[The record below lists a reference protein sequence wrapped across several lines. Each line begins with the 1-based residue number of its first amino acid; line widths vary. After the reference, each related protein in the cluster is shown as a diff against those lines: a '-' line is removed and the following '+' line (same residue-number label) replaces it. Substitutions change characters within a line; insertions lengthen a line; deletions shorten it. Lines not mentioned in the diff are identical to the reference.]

1 MSFSPIRILLVEDDE
16 LFRLG
21 LVTRL
26 SQEPGLDITAEA
38 EDGESAIACVNQQVF
53 DVVILDVGL
62 PGIGG
67 IETCRQIKH
76 IHPNLPILILTSHS
90 QPALIN
96 RLIEAH
102 AQGYC
107 VKGVA
112 AQTLVLAIRSVVT
125 GASWWDAIAS
135 QEIQAAFQPNPSTS
149 TAALSL
155 DPANGLTKRE
165 QEILSLVA
173 GGKSNQEIADELYIA
188 PGTVR
193 VHVHTILQ
201 KLEVRD
207 RTQAAILAIQLGIV
221 PADEHHHL

>member
-1 MSFSPIRILLVEDDE
+1 MSSSMIRILLVEDDE

-26 SQEPGLDITAEA
+26 AQEASLDVTAEA
-38 EDGESAIACVNQQVF
+38 GDGESAIAYIKQQVF

-67 IETCRQIKH
+67 IETCCQIKQ
-76 IHPNLPILILTSHS
+76 IQPKLPILILTSHS

-96 RLIEAH
+96 RLIEAQ

-112 AQTLVLAIRSVVT
+112 AETLILAIRSVAV
-125 GASWWDAIAS
+125 GASWWDATAS
-135 QEIQAAFQPNPSTS
+135 QEIQVAFQHGPSS
-149 TAALSL
+149 SKGMALS
-155 DPANGLTKRE
+155 DGANPLTNRE
-165 QEILSLVA
+165 QEILTLVA
-173 GGKSNQEIADELYIA
+173 RGKSNQEIANELYIA

-193 VHVHTILQ
+193 VHIHTILQ

-207 RTQAAILAIQLGIV
+207 HTQAAIMAIQKGLVSVHGKSL
-221 PADEHHHL
+221 E